1 MVQQQKVVKTD
12 GLHELLRG
20 AIVTMQKVYTCN
32 ICGVDRKDANH
43 WFVVST
49 SLLDRFV
56 EQRTEQPTQ
65 STPRCGGEMREDDE
79 SQIFL
84 KNLDTNRRYGG
95 GRTFSV
101 NHGGM

>member
-1 MVQQQKVVKTD
+1 M
-12 GLHELLRG
+12 
-20 AIVTMQKVYTCN
+20 TMQKVYTCS
-32 ICGVDRKDANH
+32 ICGVDQKDANH

-49 SLLDRFV
+49 SLSDRFV
-56 EQRTEQPTQ
+56 EQRTKQPTQ

-84 KNLDTNRRYGG
+84 ENLDTDRRFGG

-101 NHGGM
+101 NHGRM